1 MIKGKLFYKNE
12 KKGEKMKAE
21 QRMVIEFLN
30 GNKQQLTP
38 FYQRK
43 YRWSKTN
50 CERLF
55 EDIIKIGKSKVK
67 HTYFLGVIFHGK
79 PYLNNTAISHYDIID
94 GQQRVTTLTLF
105 ICALAEY
112 LKKNPIDDLP
122 NYLDLIEDYVINR
135 NYSEDDYFK
144 LKLQEKDD
152 NIFKNLIFHL
162 VNDDVLQNTKGSR
175 VILNFNYFK
184 NKINSKN
191 IHTLYKGFL
200 KLKIMDMILE
210 EDDNPQ
216 EVFETINSTG
226 LNLRQSE
233 QVKNYLFMG
242 LSNKNTQKRLDS
254 LYWRKMEE
262 ICDTQSEIFF
272 DKFIKNFLMLKLGRT
287 VTNKDIY
294 DEFKIYA
301 NSDFEK
307 SSEAISIDFIK
318 ELSFISKYYF
328 RITLPECYED
338 DKDLKHLF
346 MNINTLNQY
355 TLPFTLRLYVEYAN
369 SKLKKE
375 EFIKILKLV
384 ESYSLRRKLCELQ
397 TGGGTDGLFASL
409 YDKLDKNS
417 LYNSLQISLSSLTG
431 TKRFPT
437 DKEIIMKLKQF
448 DFYHFKQAAW
458 VLCRI
463 ENYNHKEVVLM
474 TKDITKEHIMPQTL
488 SQEWMDSLSDKEI
501 ELHKDYVHTIG
512 NITLSGYNQTLGNKS
527 FVEKKK
533 MENGYCNSKIT
544 LTKELCAYDCWGIKE
559 ISERTDNIIKQI
571 LTIWEYPQIEEV
583 PLESFKE
590 VIAVPAK

>member
-1 MIKGKLFYKNE
+1 
-12 KKGEKMKAE
+12 MKAE

-43 YRWSKTN
+43 YRWSKPN

-152 NIFKNLIFHL
+152 NVFKNLIFHL

-175 VILNFNYFK
+175 VLLNFNYFK

-254 LYWRKMEE
+254 LYSSCKDCYYQCSGHCDLFDDILPFEKTCFMYKNKAEE
-262 ICDTQSEIFF
+262 IH
-272 DKFIKNFLMLKLGRT
+272 K
-287 VTNKDIY
+287 
-294 DEFKIYA
+294 
-301 NSDFEK
+301 
-307 SSEAISIDFIK
+307 
-318 ELSFISKYYF
+318 
-328 RITLPECYED
+328 P
-338 DKDLKHLF
+338 
-346 MNINTLNQY
+346 
-355 TLPFTLRLYVEYAN
+355 
-369 SKLKKE
+369 
-375 EFIKILKLV
+375 
-384 ESYSLRRKLCELQ
+384 
-397 TGGGTDGLFASL
+397 
-409 YDKLDKNS
+409 
-417 LYNSLQISLSSLTG
+417 SLTG
-431 TKRFPT
+431 NR
-437 DKEIIMKLKQF
+437 
-448 DFYHFKQAAW
+448 
-458 VLCRI
+458 
-463 ENYNHKEVVLM
+463 N
-474 TKDITKEHIMPQTL
+474 
-488 SQEWMDSLSDKEI
+488 MDRLVAKSL
-501 ELHKDYVHTIG
+501 V
-512 NITLSGYNQTLGNKS
+512 
-527 FVEKKK
+527 
-533 MENGYCNSKIT
+533 
-544 LTKELCAYDCWGIKE
+544 
-559 ISERTDNIIKQI
+559 NII
-571 LTIWEYPQIEEV
+571 EEHNKRMER
-583 PLESFKE
+583 LSSKS
-590 VIAVPAK
+590 